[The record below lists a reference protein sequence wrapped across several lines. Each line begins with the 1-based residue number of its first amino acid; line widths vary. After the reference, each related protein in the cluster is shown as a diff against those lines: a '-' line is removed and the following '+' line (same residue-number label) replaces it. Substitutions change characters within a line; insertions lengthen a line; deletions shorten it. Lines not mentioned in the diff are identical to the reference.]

1 MARKPTAGPTA
12 AIVGSGATPYY
23 FRGESAPQTLIELI
37 DKAVL
42 AALADAGLGIEDVD
56 GLAFF
61 AFGFDTGMIIEQ
73 LGLRNVTF
81 AHCVSAFGGGMAGML
96 DLAEMAVET
105 GRARTV
111 VCIGATQ
118 QIGRRVGQ
126 ALGNFAASPDNV
138 FHRLAGLQGP
148 GQALALQAR
157 RHCHE
162 FGTRRE
168 AFAEVVMASR
178 AAAATRETAFR
189 RKPVTLDEYMA
200 APMLADPMCKFD
212 FCLETDG
219 ALAFVVTSAERARDL
234 PHKPVYIAGAAQ
246 HGSRDWGRAFFWL
259 GQTAEA
265 FVSAGGMDVSRR
277 LYERT
282 GMGADDID
290 VACLY
295 DHFSPLVVMQLE
307 DFGFCARGEGGPF
320 VESGAIRL
328 GGRIP
333 VNPHGGHLSE
343 AYVVG
348 MTHIREAVEQLR
360 GVAVNQVSGART
372 ALVTGGPA
380 PTPMTAAILTNAL

>member
-1 MARKPTAGPTA
+1 MAGSPRA

-23 FRGESAPQTLIELI
+23 FRGESAPQTLLELV

-42 AALADAGLGIEDVD
+42 AAVADAGLTIDEVD

-73 LGLRNVTF
+73 LGLKAVTF
-81 AHCVSAFGGGMAGML
+81 SHCVSAFGGGMAGML
-96 DLAEMAVET
+96 DLADMAVST
-105 GRARTV
+105 GRAKNV

-118 QIGRRVGQ
+118 QVGRRVGQ
-126 ALGNFAASPDNV
+126 ALGNFAASPDNI
-138 FHRLAGLQGP
+138 FHRIAGLNGP
-148 GQALALQAR
+148 GQALALSAR
-157 RHCHE
+157 RHMHE

-189 RKPVTLDEYMA
+189 RKPLSLDEYMA
-200 APMLADPMCKFD
+200 SPMLADPMCKFD

-234 PHKPVYIAGAAQ
+234 RHRPVYIAGTAQ
-246 HGSRDWGRAFFWL
+246 HGNRDWGRAFFWL
-259 GQTAEA
+259 GQTPEA
-265 FVSAGGMDVSRR
+265 FVSAGGVPVAER
-277 LYERT
+277 LYELT
-282 GMGADDID
+282 GLRPADID

-307 DFGFCARGEGGPF
+307 DFGFCQRGEGGPF
-320 VESGAIRL
+320 VESGAIRA
-328 GGRIP
+328 GGTIP

-348 MTHIREAVEQLR
+348 MTHLREAVEQLR
-360 GVAVNQVSGART
+360 GVAVNQVPGART

-380 PTPMTAAILTNAL
+380 PTPMTAAILRNEP

>member
-1 MARKPTAGPTA
+1 MAGHPKA

-23 FRGESAPQTLIELI
+23 FRGESAPQTLLELV

-42 AALADAGLGIEDVD
+42 DAVADAGITIDEVD

-61 AFGFDTGMIIEQ
+61 AFGFDTGMIIEH
-73 LGLRNVTF
+73 LGLCNITF
-81 AHCVSAFGGGMAGML
+81 SYCVSAFGGGMAGML

-105 GRARTV
+105 GRAKNI

-118 QIGRRVGQ
+118 QVGRRVGQ
-126 ALGNFAASPDNV
+126 ALGNFAASPDNI
-138 FHRLAGLQGP
+138 FHRLAGLRGP
-148 GQALALQAR
+148 GQALALQVQ

-168 AFAEVVMASR
+168 AFHEVVSASR
-178 AAAATRETAFR
+178 VAAATRDTAFR
-189 RKPVTLDEYMA
+189 KKSVSLDEYMS
-200 APMLADPMCKFD
+200 APMLAAPMCKYD

-219 ALAFVVTSAERARDL
+219 ALAFVVTSAERARDM
-234 PHKPVYIAGAAQ
+234 PQKPVYIAGAAQ

-259 GQTAEA
+259 GQSEEA
-265 FVSAGGMDVSRR
+265 FVSAGGTEVAPR
-277 LYERT
+277 LFART
-282 GMGADDID
+282 GLSPADID

-295 DHFSPLVVMQLE
+295 DHFSPLVLMQLE

-320 VESGAIRL
+320 VESGAIRMD
-328 GGRIP
+328 GAIP

-360 GVAVNQVSGART
+360 GVAVNQVAGARR

-380 PTPMTAAILTNAL
+380 PTPMTAAILTNEV

>member
-1 MARKPTAGPTA
+1 MSDRAQA
-12 AIVGSGATPYY
+12 AIVGSGSTPYY

-42 AALADAGLGIEDVD
+42 AAVADAGLTIDDVD

-61 AFGFDTGMIIEQ
+61 AFGFDTGLIIEQ

-81 AHCVSAFGGGMAGML
+81 SACVSAFGGGMAGML
-96 DLAEMAVET
+96 DLAEMAVST
-105 GRARTV
+105 GRAKNV

-118 QIGRRVGQ
+118 QIGRRIGQ
-126 ALGNFAASPDNV
+126 ALGAFAASTDNV
-138 FHRLAGLQGP
+138 FHRIAGLGGP

-157 RHCHE
+157 RHMHE

-168 AFAEVVMASR
+168 AFAEVVRASR

-189 RKPVTLDEYMA
+189 RKPVDIDEYMA

-234 PHKPVYIAGAAQ
+234 PQRPVYIAGAAQ
-246 HGSRDWGRAFFWL
+246 HGNRDWGRAFFWL
-259 GQTAEA
+259 GQTPEA
-265 FVSAGGMDVSRR
+265 FVSAGGVPVAQR

-282 GMGADDID
+282 GLGPQDID
-290 VACLY
+290 VACIY
-295 DHFSPLVVMQLE
+295 DHFSPLVIMQLE
-307 DFGFCARGEGGPF
+307 DFGFCQRGEGGPF
-320 VESGAIRL
+320 VESGAIRMD
-328 GGRIP
+328 GAIP

-348 MTHIREAVEQLR
+348 MTHLREAVEQLR
-360 GVAVNQVSGART
+360 GLAVNQVPNART
-372 ALVTGGPA
+372 ALITGGPA
-380 PTPMTAAILTNAL
+380 PTPMTAAILRNEP

>member
-1 MARKPTAGPTA
+1 MSAAA
-12 AIVGSGATPYY
+12 AIVGSGSTPYY
-23 FRGESAPQTLIELI
+23 FRGESAPQTLLELI
-37 DKAVL
+37 DKAVI
-42 AALADAGLGIEDVD
+42 AAVADAGLTIDAID

-81 AHCVSAFGGGMAGML
+81 SACVSAFGGGMAGML
-96 DLAEMAVET
+96 DLADMAVST
-105 GRARTV
+105 GRARNV

-118 QIGRRVGQ
+118 QVGRRLGQ
-126 ALGNFAASPDNV
+126 ALGNFAASTDNI
-138 FHRLAGLQGP
+138 FHRVASIAGP

-157 RHCHE
+157 RHMHE

-168 AFAEVVMASR
+168 AYHEVVAASR

-189 RKPVTLDEYMA
+189 RKPVSLDEYMA

-219 ALAFVVTSAERARDL
+219 ALAFIVTSAERARDL
-234 PHKPVYIAGAAQ
+234 PHKPVYIAGVAQ
-246 HGSRDWGRAFFWL
+246 HGNADWGRAFFWL
-259 GQTAEA
+259 GQTPDA
-265 FVSAGGMDVSRR
+265 FVSAGGVPVAQR

-282 GMGADDID
+282 GLTSADID
-290 VACLY
+290 VACVY
-295 DHFSPLVVMQLE
+295 DHFSPLVIMQLE
-307 DFGFCARGEGGPF
+307 DFGFCRRGEGGPF
-320 VESGAIRL
+320 VESGAIRMD
-328 GGRIP
+328 GTIP

-348 MTHIREAVEQLR
+348 MTHMREAVEQLR
-360 GVAVNQVSGART
+360 GVAVNQVPGAST

-380 PTPMTAAILTNAL
+380 PTPMTAAILRNEP